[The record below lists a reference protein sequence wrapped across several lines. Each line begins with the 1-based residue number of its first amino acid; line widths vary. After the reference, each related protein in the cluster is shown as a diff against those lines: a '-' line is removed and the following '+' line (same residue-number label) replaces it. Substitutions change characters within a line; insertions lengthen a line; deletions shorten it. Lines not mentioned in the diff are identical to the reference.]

1 MNSNNIA
8 TLLVFYVNKKIK
20 QEINKQETLKFF
32 KYLNVFF
39 TKSN

>member
-20 QEINKQETLKFF
+20 QETLKFF
-32 KYLNVFF
+32 KYLNVFLQNQ
-39 TKSN
+39 TNIVD